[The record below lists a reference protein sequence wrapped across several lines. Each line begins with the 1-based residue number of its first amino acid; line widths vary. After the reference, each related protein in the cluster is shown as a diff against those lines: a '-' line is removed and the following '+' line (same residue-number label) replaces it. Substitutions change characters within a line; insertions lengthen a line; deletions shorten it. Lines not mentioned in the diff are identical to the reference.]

1 MSLEFPCSAFL
12 IGSYARGDF
21 NLWSDVDILLM
32 ADFQGN
38 LIERQ
43 REIDFPPGFEILPFT
58 ISEIVSIKDKKR
70 KFYSEVLHNHVIL
83 RDDLNAK
90 SMFEDEK

>member
-1 MSLEFPCSAFL
+1 MSLDFPCSVFL

-21 NLWSDVDILLM
+21 NLWSDVDILLV

-43 REIDFPPGFEILPFT
+43 KEFDFPPGFEILPFT
-58 ISEIVSIKDKKR
+58 ISEIVNIKNKKR
-70 KFYSEVLHNHVIL
+70 KFYSDVVKNHIAL
-83 RDDLNAK
+83 RDDLNVK
-90 SMFEDEK
+90 NLLED